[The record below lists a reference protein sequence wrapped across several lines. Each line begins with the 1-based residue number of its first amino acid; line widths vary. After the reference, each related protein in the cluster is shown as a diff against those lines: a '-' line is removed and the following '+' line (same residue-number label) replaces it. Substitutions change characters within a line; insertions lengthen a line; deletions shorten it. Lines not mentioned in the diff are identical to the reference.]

1 MSNDVRRWRPWW
13 QPEGLRVSEDCV
25 GEYVLYG
32 EHQSALA
39 ALREELADERLAFNH
54 ANEIAGKYEAENAAL
69 KSTLDHA
76 KIHWQACAKDS
87 EMVRGLLDAERDTT
101 VALKARLERIRIETI
116 KESIQTMCPN
126 CPGPERD
133 HGIGDYFSHCPVP
146 QLWRLLRKD
155 CTHANRTTH
164 PATSD
169 IWTCNDCGAKEPS
182 K

>member
-39 ALREELADERLAFNH
+39 ELREELADERLAFNH

-76 KIHWQACAKDS
+76 KINWQACAKDS

-101 VALKARLERIRIETI
+101 EALKARLESIRTI
-116 KESIQTMCPN
+116 GSQMSNVMFNLKQGAIKFADREREICAELQQEWDVATRAAL
-126 CPGPERD
+126 PEM
-133 HGIGDYFSHCPVP
+133 
-146 QLWRLLRKD
+146 
-155 CTHANRTTH
+155 
-164 PATSD
+164 
-169 IWTCNDCGAKEPS
+169 AKEPS